1 MKTTASTSFVPSLK
15 SIGVLL
21 IVISAIS
28 PASSVFVI
36 MPLVIAKAG
45 SGAIWSYLFAAVTS
59 MFMAFVYAELSSA
72 FPTSGGEYPVIGRTM
87 NRYWG
92 FITLVMTV
100 FGSIWVIATMSLGIS
115 AYLGALGIDLNVQWT
130 AVVMLV
136 LAAAVAVLNIK
147 VNAFVT
153 GLFLLI
159 EILAL
164 VLLTALGFIHV
175 ERPFIELMTS
185 PQIVDATF
193 QGLTPATFGL
203 FMGATSLALFSY
215 EGYGSA
221 IYLGEETHDAKRKIG
236 RVVLIALGV
245 SVLTQI
251 VPLLAVLM
259 GAPNLVDLMSSP
271 QMMSY
276 FIESRAGKLIATIV
290 SLSIATA
297 IFNAVIA
304 MILQSARLVYSTGRD
319 NTWFPSLNTALA
331 TIHPRFNS
339 PFNATIL
346 LSIASCIAC
355 FMKLET
361 LMLLSGT
368 MVIVVH
374 SLLCIAVILGR
385 RNGTTD
391 NGFSRMPFFPIPAV
405 LCLAGMA
412 AIFYLNLIDADFGR
426 PSLISTGEIILCASI
441 YYFLFLSRRK
451 NWNFH
456 LPD

>member
-1 MKTTASTSFVPSLK
+1 LKNTASSSLVPSLK
-15 SIGVLL
+15 SVGVLL
-21 IVISAIS
+21 IVISSIS

-45 SGAIWSYLFAAVTS
+45 SGAIWSYVFAAVIS

-72 FPTSGGEYPVIGRTM
+72 FPTTGGEYPVIGRTM

-100 FGSIWVIATMSLGIS
+100 SGSIWVIATMSLGIS
-115 AYLGALGIDLNVQWT
+115 AYLGALGINLNVQWT

-136 LAAAVAVLNIK
+136 LATAVAVLNIK

-153 GLFLLI
+153 GMFLLI

-175 ERPFIELMTS
+175 ERPFIELMAH
-185 PQIVDATF
+185 PQIIDATF
-193 QGLTPATFGL
+193 KGLTPATFGL

-245 SVLTQI
+245 SVLSQI
-251 VPLLAVLM
+251 VPLVAVLM
-259 GAPNLVDLMSSP
+259 GAPKLVDLMSSP

-276 FIESRAGKLIATIV
+276 FIESRAGGLIATIV

-319 NTWFPSLNTALA
+319 NTWFKSLNSALA

-339 PFNATIL
+339 PCNATLL
-346 LSIASCIAC
+346 LSIASCVAC
-355 FMKLET
+355 FMKIDT

-374 SLLCIAVILGR
+374 SLLCVSVILGR
-385 RNGTTD
+385 RNGTTK

-405 LCLAGMA
+405 LCLAGMGT
-412 AIFYLNLIDADFGR
+412 IFYLNLIDVDFGR
-426 PSLISTGEIILCASI
+426 PSLISTGEIILGASI
-441 YYFLFLSRRK
+441 YYFLFLSHRK